1 MSCFSLSLDD
11 QFVILKPFSILAL
24 SRTPVHCDSSLSASA
39 RLLFHC
45 SSNWLP
51 NGPSGPSLF
60 SLSRIMILRQLAP
73 PLRMCFISS
82 LTLVVLKFTGEHITK
97 TAVQLSKRP

>member
-1 MSCFSLSLDD
+1 MSCSSLSLDD

-24 SRTPVHCDSSLSASA
+24 SRTPVLCDSSLSASA

-45 SSNWLP
+45 SSNCLP

-73 PLRMCFISS
+73 PLRMCFLSS
-82 LTLVVLKFTGEHITK
+82 LTLVVLKSTGEHITK